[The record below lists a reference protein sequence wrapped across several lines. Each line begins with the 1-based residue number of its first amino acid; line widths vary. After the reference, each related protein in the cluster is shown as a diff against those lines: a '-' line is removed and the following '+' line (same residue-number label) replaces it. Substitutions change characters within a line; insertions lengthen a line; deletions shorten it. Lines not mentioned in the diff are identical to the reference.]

1 MPVDSMGYMGM
12 ANLSHKEFLRRV
24 RRIPIHGLGLSVD
37 IHAPEVTSLLRSLQ
51 ARQVPPGYFEVFYT
65 EPAALE
71 VVREQVGE
79 RFLAYHG
86 EGLWITQP
94 EMAGSWAGR
103 QELDDAITHLQILQ
117 SAWLNHECATKY
129 LAGYSYG
136 TYLPPLYTR
145 ASAETVA
152 ENARQIQTLLDER
165 CVLENE
171 STPLLLLEMPPLT
184 YFVAGTLPIPTFF
197 RLVTELA
204 PCGLVLDLGHLWTV
218 FRYSGAYRTSS
229 LETFVQAF
237 LDEFPLDRVVEIH
250 VAGLAI
256 HESCLDAA
264 PAQVRSDSNGVLPAW
279 TDAHAAPIPSVL
291 FEMLD
296 HILAQPQL
304 TNLKGLALEVDMKPE
319 ELIVEEFAR
328 FTRRYSNGFRRM
340 NVENSAASE
349 SEAISIEQKV
359 VSPADKLALAEA
371 YDRYAQ
377 VVVGRAEPIGEEWN
391 GGQAC
396 FNELGLYRF
405 SYLPHEILHWGGEVA
420 DMFPESCR
428 GLAELHLSL
437 AEFVQFWFREPRSLS
452 GTYDFFLL
460 KVERFV
466 EFVQEVAP
474 MLEAIAEREA
484 EVLRQGY
491 RTANT
496 PHGAVQIN

>member
-1 MPVDSMGYMGM
+1 MGYMGM

-24 RRIPIHGLGLSVD
+24 RLIPTHGLGLSVD

-65 EPAALE
+65 ESAALQA
-71 VVREQVGE
+71 VREQVGQ

-145 ASAETVA
+145 ASAEMVA
-152 ENARQIQTLLDER
+152 ENAWQVQLLLDEQ
-165 CVLENE
+165 CALENGGV
-171 STPLLLLEMPPLT
+171 PLLLLEMPPLT

-197 RLVTELA
+197 RLMTELA
-204 PCGLVLDLGHLWTV
+204 PCGLVLDVGHLWTV
-218 FRYSGAYRTSS
+218 FRYSGASRTSS

-256 HESCLDAA
+256 HESHVDTGL
-264 PAQVRSDSNGVLPAW
+264 AQVRPDSHGVLPAW
-279 TDAHAAPIPSVL
+279 TDAHAVPIPPVL

-296 HILAQPQL
+296 QILAQPQL
-304 TNLKGLALEVDMKPE
+304 TNLKGMALEVDMKPE

-328 FTRRYSNGFRRM
+328 FARRYSNGFRRM
-340 NVENSAASE
+340 NVENTVVSE
-349 SEAISIEQKV
+349 SEALSIDRKV
-359 VSPADKLALAEA
+359 VSPADKLALEEA
-371 YDRYAQ
+371 YDRYAR
-377 VVVGRAEPIGEEWN
+377 VVVGRAEPNGKEWSQ
-391 GGQAC
+391 GQA
-396 FNELGLYRF
+396 NVDELDLYR
-405 SYLPHEILHWGGEVA
+405 SAYLPHEILHWGGEVTE
-420 DMFPESCR
+420 MFPESYR
-428 GLAELHLSL
+428 GLTKLQVPL
-437 AEFVQFWFREPRSLS
+437 ADFVAFWFREPRSLS

-460 KVERFV
+460 KLERFV
-466 EFVQEVAP
+466 EFVREVAP
-474 MLEAIAEREA
+474 TLKAIAEREA

-491 RTANT
+491 RSANT
-496 PHGAVQIN
+496 PHGAVQGN